1 MSHLNSFSRYQTKCV
16 IEDLFRQ
23 FINVKIFL
31 KSISK
36 AMIGREKKEGK
47 TKIQKYEYLENK
59 KRFFDEIK
67 NVFHSF

>member
-36 AMIGREKKEGK
+36 VMIGREKKEGK

>member
-59 KRFFDEIK
+59 ERFFDEIK